1 MNKTERFIEANLGTN
16 SAFYEMLMH
25 LCEDPQDAMGR
36 NVPIRLANQLEYVLK
51 KCNAVTKTESEVTQ

>member
-16 SAFYEMLMH
+16 SSFYEMLMH

-36 NVPIRLANQLEYVLK
+36 DVPIRLANQLEYVLK
-51 KCNAVTKTESEVTQ
+51 NVINNTKN